1 MPRRLVMWLPN
12 RVGALACMPAYMQNT
27 GLIGLKA
34 ISAFPGNH
42 GTEYDPH
49 QGVVMLFDGACG
61 FPIAIVDAREIT
73 AVRTAAASA
82 VATRLLARKD
92 ASDLVL
98 LGSGVQARKHLEA
111 MRAVRPIS
119 RVRVWN
125 PFPGLARKFAESEQV
140 NQGIAIEALE
150 GKRADVTGADI
161 ICTVT
166 SSTEPVLFGSDIPEG
181 VHINAVGSSFP
192 HARELD
198 SEVIIRAN
206 LFVDLRESTL
216 NEAGDVCSVSTKRRF
231 DR

>member
-1 MPRRLVMWLPN
+1 VVAEQGGRSRLYASIHAKH
-12 RVGALACMPAYMQNT
+12 GADRAEGYFRLSRKSWDGIRSP
-27 GLIGLKA
+27 
-34 ISAFPGNH
+34 
-42 GTEYDPH
+42 